1 MNENKRTS
9 NESTLGDLISKLM
22 KAYQLDGKL
31 KEIDVTSKWEEMMG
45 RAVALRTKKISIRN
59 KILYLEID
67 SSVMREELQYGKTVI
82 IERVNDFAGF
92 EMIKDVWFS

>member
-45 RAVALRTKKISIRN
+45 RAVAFRTKKISIRN

-82 IERVNDFAGF
+82 IERVNEFAGF
-92 EMIKDVWFS
+92 EMIRDVWFS

>member
-82 IERVNDFAGF
+82 IERVNEFAGF